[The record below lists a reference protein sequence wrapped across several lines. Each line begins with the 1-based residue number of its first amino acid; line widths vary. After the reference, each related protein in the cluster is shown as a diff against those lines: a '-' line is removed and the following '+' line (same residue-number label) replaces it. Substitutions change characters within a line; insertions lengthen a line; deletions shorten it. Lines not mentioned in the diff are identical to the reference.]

1 MTDAVRRPS
10 LRAWAAFA
18 LGCLCFGYAFTQ
30 RVAPSVMTEDL
41 MRAFAVGG
49 GALGSLS
56 AFYFYAY
63 AGMQMPVGVLMDRFG
78 PRKLLSGAMTLCLI
92 GSLIFALA
100 HSLGIASIGRA
111 IIGASVACG
120 YVGTMSIAAAWFP
133 ARRFSMLIGILQS
146 VGMTGAMVGQAPLSF
161 FVSSY
166 GWRETII
173 SLGVIGAILAVLIF
187 FVVAEIPRSK
197 PQPVTGK
204 PATGGGAFQDVL
216 SRRDSWACA
225 ILGFTLAAPML
236 SFAGLWAVPWLVQTQ
251 GFTKADAAACTS
263 LIFLGWACVGPALG
277 IMTEKIGRRKPI
289 LYAGFIMGALSLAIM
304 IYVPNLSPTVLGVL
318 FFLNGVSG
326 CTMILSFTCVRETNR
341 PSRMGA
347 GLGFVNMAVV
357 GSGALFQPLL
367 GFILDL
373 RWTGLEE
380 NGARIYENAAY
391 VTAFSMLILAYA
403 IGFIACIL
411 LRETHCKQLV
421 QE

>member
-1 MTDAVRRPS
+1 MDPVRRPS
-10 LRAWAAFA
+10 VRAWAAFT

-63 AGMQMPVGVLMDRFG
+63 AGMQMPVGMLMDRFG

-92 GSLIFALA
+92 GSILFALA
-100 HSLGIASIGRA
+100 HSLGIAAIGRA

-133 ARRFSMLIGILQS
+133 ARRFSLLIGILQS
-146 VGMTGAMVGQAPLSF
+146 FGMTGAMVGQAPLSF
-161 FVSSY
+161 LVSAY

-173 SLGVIGAILAVLIF
+173 GLGVIGAILAVLIF
-187 FVVAEIPRSK
+187 IVVSEIPRAK
-197 PQPVTGK
+197 PQPASGQ
-204 PATGGGAFQDVL
+204 PIRGGAFRDVL

-225 ILGFTLAAPML
+225 IIGFTLAAPML
-236 SFAGLWAVPWLVQTQ
+236 AFAGLWAVPWLIQTQ
-251 GFTKADAAACTS
+251 GYTKADAAACTS
-263 LIFLGWACVGPALG
+263 MMFLGWACVGPALG

-289 LYAGFIMGALSLAIM
+289 LYAGFVMGCLTLATIVYM
-304 IYVPNLSPTVLGVL
+304 PNLSPTVLGAL

-367 GFILDL
+367 GLILDFG
-373 RWTGLEE
+373 WTGAEE
-380 NGARIYENAAY
+380 NGARLYDAAAY
-391 VTAFSMLILAYA
+391 NTAFLILILAYG
-403 IGFIACIL
+403 IGLLACIS
-411 LRETHCKQLV
+411 LRETYCQQIV
-421 QE
+421 AE

>member
-1 MTDAVRRPS
+1 MTNSYRRPS

-100 HSLGIASIGRA
+100 HSLGIASVGRA
-111 IIGASVACG
+111 IIGASVACS

-133 ARRFSMLIGILQS
+133 AKRFSLLIGILQS
-146 VGMTGAMVGQAPLSF
+146 VGMTGAMAGQAPLSF
-161 FVSSY
+161 VVSAY

-173 SLGVIGAILAVLIF
+173 GLGVIGAILAVMIF
-187 FVVAEIPRSK
+187 LMVAEIPRSK
-197 PQPVTGK
+197 PQPAAGK
-204 PATGGGAFQDVL
+204 PTSGGAFRDVL

-225 ILGFTLAAPML
+225 VIGFTLAAPML
-236 SFAGLWAVPWLVQTQ
+236 TFAGLWAVPWLTQTQ
-251 GFTKADAAACTS
+251 GYSKADAAATTS
-263 LIFLGWACVGPALG
+263 LIFLGWACIGPALG
-277 IMTEKIGRRKPI
+277 IITEKIGRRKPI
-289 LYAGFIMGALSLAIM
+289 LYCGFIMGILTLACM
-304 IYVPNLSPTVLGVL
+304 IYIPDIPPTTLSVL
-318 FFLNGVSG
+318 FFMNGVAG

-367 GFILDL
+367 GLILDL
-373 RWTGLEE
+373 GWTGLEE
-380 NGARIYENAAY
+380 NGARIYDVAAY
-391 VTAFSMLILAYA
+391 TSAFTILIIAYV
-403 IGFIACIL
+403 IGFIACII
-411 LRETHCKQLV
+411 LRETRCQQLV
-421 QE
+421 AE